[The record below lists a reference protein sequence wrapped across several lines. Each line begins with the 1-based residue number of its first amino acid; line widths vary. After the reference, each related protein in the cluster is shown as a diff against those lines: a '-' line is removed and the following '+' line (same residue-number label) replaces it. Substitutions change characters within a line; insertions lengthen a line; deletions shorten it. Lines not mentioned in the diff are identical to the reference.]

1 MLSRFSEW
9 NAEDPLEVFCDCSG
23 TVECAQNAGTA
34 LSYDNPRRHN
44 WIEWWAGIGRR
55 ASVCKVK
62 AHQSEAN
69 AITDHDT
76 WLIRGN
82 RMADKYAKQGAKLW
96 AIPERWPLFVSGCK
110 RIVRDCAL
118 WHGRAQAAF
127 GSLEQ
132 PDSDGIAGTAD
143 IEFEDEFSQ
152 ALQEACQ
159 EAGVRPFERGPRAMG
174 AMGSALPPPPP
185 PPHPAP
191 RDFLQVSGVPW
202 VLRGHSIV
210 QATVQA
216 EDGAALDDIIFCKCC
231 GASAHQSAR
240 GGLQS
245 NCEGSS
251 HSGYKTQRSSL
262 KRGLFPGHNL
272 GKATVGTPFGPTDG
286 TKAVWGPL
294 LGFEPV
300 GGGAGW
306 DAGPTAK
313 L

>member
-1 MLSRFSEW
+1 
-9 NAEDPLEVFCDCSG
+9 
-23 TVECAQNAGTA
+23 
-34 LSYDNPRRHN
+34 
-44 WIEWWAGIGRR
+44 
-55 ASVCKVK
+55 
-62 AHQSEAN
+62 
-69 AITDHDT
+69 
-76 WLIRGN
+76 
-82 RMADKYAKQGAKLW
+82 MADKYAKQGAKLW
-96 AIPERWPLFVSGCK
+96 AIPERWSLFVSGCK
-110 RIVRDCAL
+110 RIVRDCVL

-159 EAGVRPFERGPRAMG
+159 EAGVSPFERGPRAMG
-174 AMGSALPPPPP
+174 AMGSAPPPPPP

-245 NCEGSS
+245 YCKGSS
-251 HSGYKTQRSSL
+251 HSGYKTQRSRL
-262 KRGLFPGHNL
+262 RRGLFPGHNL
-272 GKATVGTPFGPTDG
+272 GKATVGTPFGPTDE

-306 DAGPTAK
+306 DAGPNSEAVEAPVVAEGDPLPTSAIAE
-313 L
+313 LPALSPQLIANLHGFATPEALVAWESDQRRRDDVSTDWDEEDSIG